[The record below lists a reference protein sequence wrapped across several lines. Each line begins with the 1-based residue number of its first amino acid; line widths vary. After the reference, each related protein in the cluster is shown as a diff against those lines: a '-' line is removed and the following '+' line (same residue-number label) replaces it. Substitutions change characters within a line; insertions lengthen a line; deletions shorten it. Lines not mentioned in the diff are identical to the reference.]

1 MIVERFVPPKI
12 RLIDMPSQDARY
24 VLAARTWCVLRKAAL
39 EPHQRLVEILIAVR
53 AAQHFSILMD
63 IIIQSW
69 PEPFAVHRTC
79 CPTPSL
85 DERILVTAL
94 RLARPQS
101 RAQFDAYL
109 GEMLARDARDL
120 LFTRASMLGCCLES

>member
-1 MIVERFVPPKI
+1 MIIDRFLPPMI

-39 EPHQRLVEILIAVR
+39 EPHQRLFEILVSAR

-85 DERILVTAL
+85 DERILITAL
-94 RLARPQS
+94 RLAKPQS

-109 GEMLARDARDL
+109 GEMLPCDARDI
-120 LFTRASMLGCCLES
+120 LFTRASMLGRRLEP